1 MELTPDS
8 VIYWQWE
15 FVTINATLVFTW
27 LTMIVMVAA
36 SWRVTRSLE
45 SGPDI
50 GRGQA
55 LLELIV
61 LQIRNQINEAV
72 PEDPE
77 SYVPFIGTLFL
88 FITFST
94 FLGAIPGVQVVAASL
109 STAAALAACVF
120 AAVPVFGIARIGVRT
135 YLSHYVRP
143 SVFMLP
149 FHVIGELSRTLALA
163 VRLFG
168 NLMSGRVIVAILLS
182 VAPFI
187 FPAVL
192 EAFGL
197 LIGVIQA
204 YVFAVLAL
212 VYIASGARSFER
224 DEKAEEFEEGE
235 GEEADQEQNDAAN
248 DDGEGKDEKGTIDI
262 LITGR

>member
-1 MELTPDS
+1 MQLTPDQA
-8 VIYWQWE
+8 VYWQWE

-27 LTMIVMVAA
+27 LTMIVMVTA
-36 SWRVTRSLE
+36 SWLVARSLE
-45 SGPDI
+45 TGPEI

-55 LLELIV
+55 FLELVV
-61 LQIRNQINEAV
+61 LQIRGQIDEAV
-72 PEDPE
+72 PERPE
-77 SYVPFIGTLFL
+77 VYVPFIGTLFL
-88 FITFST
+88 FITCST
-94 FLGAIPGVQVVAASL
+94 LLGSIPGVQVVAASS

-120 AAVPVFGIARIGVRT
+120 AAVPLFGVTRIGLRN
-135 YLSHYVRP
+135 YLRNYLRP
-143 SVFMLP
+143 SPFMLP

-168 NLMSGRVIVAILLS
+168 NLMSGRVLVGVLLS
-182 VAPFI
+182 VVPFV

-204 YVFAVLAL
+204 YVFAMLAL

-224 DEKAEEFEEGE
+224 PDEPGGE
-235 GEEADQEQNDAAN
+235 PAHE
-248 DDGEGKDEKGTIDI
+248 T
-262 LITGR
+262 LP

>member
-1 MELTPDS
+1 M
-8 VIYWQWE
+8 YWQWE
-15 FVTINATLVFTW
+15 LVTVNATLVFTW

-36 SWRVTRSLE
+36 SWLVTRSLE
-45 SGPDI
+45 TGPEI

-55 LLELIV
+55 FLELVV
-61 LQIRNQINEAV
+61 LQIRDQIDEAV
-72 PEDPE
+72 PERPE
-77 SYVPFIGTLFL
+77 AYVPFIGTLFL

-94 FLGAIPGVQVVAASL
+94 LLGSIPGVQVVAASL
-109 STAAALAACVF
+109 STTAALAVCVF
-120 AAVPVFGIARIGVRT
+120 AAVPLFGVARIGLRT
-135 YLSHYVRP
+135 YLGHYLRP
-143 SVFMLP
+143 TPFMLP

-168 NLMSGRVIVAILLS
+168 NLMSGRVLAGILLS
-182 VAPFI
+182 VVPFV

-204 YVFAVLAL
+204 YVFAMLAL

-224 DEKAEEFEEGE
+224 REEPEPEPAH
-235 GEEADQEQNDAAN
+235 EA
-248 DDGEGKDEKGTIDI
+248 
-262 LITGR
+262 LP

>member
-1 MELTPDS
+1 MQLTPDA
-8 VIYWQWE
+8 VVYWQWE
-15 FVTINATLVFTW
+15 FVSLNATLVFTW
-27 LTMIVMVAA
+27 LTMIVMVVA
-36 SWRVTRSLE
+36 SWVVTRSLE
-45 SGPDI
+45 TGLEI

-55 LLELIV
+55 LLELVV
-61 LQIRNQINEAV
+61 LQIRDQIDEAV

-77 SYVPFIGTLFL
+77 IYVPFIGTLFL

-94 FLGAIPGVQVVAASL
+94 VLGAIPGVQVVAASL

-120 AAVPVFGIARIGVRT
+120 AAVPLFGVARIGLRT
-135 YLSHYVRP
+135 YLGHYVRP
-143 SVFMLP
+143 SPFMLP

-168 NLMSGRVIVAILLS
+168 NLMSGRVLVAIILS
-182 VAPFI
+182 VAPFV

-204 YVFAVLAL
+204 YVFAMLAL
-212 VYIASGARSFER
+212 VYIASGARSFEKL
-224 DEKAEEFEEGE
+224 EEAEEEPEPDAEPVADEEPE
-235 GEEADQEQNDAAN
+235 SPHEA
-248 DDGEGKDEKGTIDI
+248 
-262 LITGR
+262 RP

>member
-1 MELTPDS
+1 MELTPDQ

-15 FVTINATLVFTW
+15 FITINATLVFTW
-27 LTMIVMVAA
+27 LTMVVLVILAWVLG
-36 SWRVTRSLE
+36 RSLQV
-45 SGPDI
+45 GPEI
-50 GRGQA
+50 GKGQA

-61 LQIRNQINEAV
+61 LQIRDQIDEAV

-77 SYVPFIGTLFL
+77 RYVPFIGTLFI

-94 FLGAIPGVQVVAASL
+94 LLGAIPGIHVVAASL

-120 AAVPVFGIARIGVRT
+120 AAVPLFGIARIGVGT
-135 YLSHYVRP
+135 YLRHYIRP
-143 SVFMLP
+143 SPFMLP
-149 FHVIGELSRTLALA
+149 FHIIGELSRTLALA

-168 NLMSGRVIVAILLS
+168 NLMSGRVLVAILLS
-182 VAPFI
+182 VAPFV

-204 YVFAVLAL
+204 YVFAMLAL
-212 VYIASGARSFER
+212 VYVASGARSF
-224 DEKAEEFEEGE
+224 
-235 GEEADQEQNDAAN
+235 DQPEDASLDSN
-248 DDGEGKDEKGTIDI
+248 P
-262 LITGR
+262 